1 VSIWWGD
8 RRRKRKEER
17 GGIERESKRGE
28 VIKREEGREGSFMR
42 TQDVLGGLRAI
53 MNVRN
58 MRHKA
63 SNTQTWTNMSNFR
76 VASGT

>member
-1 VSIWWGD
+1 MSVWWRD

-17 GGIERESKRGE
+17 EGIERERKRDE
-28 VIKREEGREGSFMR
+28 IIKREEGREGGFMR

-53 MNVRN
+53 MNVRK

-63 SNTQTWTNMSNFR
+63 RNTQTWTNKSNFR
-76 VASGT
+76 VASGK